1 MRKLYIASAL
11 IVVFLAV
18 WLIDWNIRQGS
29 SQLREGAGS
38 IIETRDDDIL
48 ELEIGSINDKE
59 RSRREV
65 ARASSS
71 PTQNTPRNPQTRNPQ
86 LVQRPDAGSK
96 TVIPPEQPEPQR
108 QIETTAEE
116 IVRTDYYVYEV
127 QPGDTMSEIALEQ
140 LGSSRRYKE
149 IMELNGITDAKRV
162 QVGMKLKIPME

>member
-59 RSRREV
+59 RSRLRE
-65 ARASSS
+65 ARVSS
-71 PTQNTPRNPQTRNPQ
+71 PARSIPRNPVPR
-86 LVQRPDAGSK
+86 QRPGTGSK
-96 TVIPPEQPEPQR
+96 TVIPPEQPETR
-108 QIETTAEE
+108 RRAETTAEE
-116 IVRTDYYVYEV
+116 IVRTDYYIYEV